1 MKKHILVVDDEE
13 IWRSTLSEKIEYEL
27 PVYVVR
33 ARSGNI
39 AKQLLED
46 GTNFDLIVS
55 DYQMN
60 DGNGSDLLQFVI
72 KNFPETPFA
81 FFTSMPN
88 PLIPLDHEHFIGVYE
103 KIQLDDLIHSIR
115 SVLDWSK
122 K

>member
-13 IWRSTLSEKIEYEL
+13 NWRSTLSEKIEYEL
-27 PVYVVR
+27 PVFVVR

-46 GTNFDLIVS
+46 GTSFDLIVS
-55 DYQMN
+55 DYQMS
-60 DGNGSDLLQFVI
+60 DGTGADLLQYVI
-72 KNFPETPFA
+72 QKFPKIPFA
-81 FFTSMPN
+81 LFTSMPN
-88 PLIPLDHEHFIGVYE
+88 PLIPLGHEHFIGVYE

-115 SVLDWSK
+115 STLNWGK